1 MGAVFILGS
10 SVTKKQVQKM
20 GAGPTVVA
28 LAGGLVGG
36 VAQSIVMTPAG
47 VIFTSLN
54 VNQGKKGFEKDNAIT
69 VCKRIID
76 EKGIFGLYRG
86 LSPMALRQATNWA
99 SRAGFTEICRT
110 SLKLTQYGAMG
121 EIAAGAIGGV
131 GSCWNTPIETVR
143 VLIARDVSMGKPTK
157 KFGEYWDD
165 MVEGTYSLF

>member
-1 MGAVFILGS
+1 
-10 SVTKKQVQKM
+10 M
-20 GAGPTVVA
+20 GAGPTVCA

-36 VAQSIVMTPAG
+36 VAQSVVMTPAG

-54 VNQGKKGFEKDNAIT
+54 VNQGKKGHENDNAIT

-76 EKGIFGLYRG
+76 EKGFFGLYRG

-110 SLKLTQYGAMG
+110 SLKLTQYGALG

-157 KFGEYWDD
+157 KFGEYWDN
-165 MVEGTYSLF
+165 MVEGTFCLSYMRMCNVLSFPSVLY